1 MLCLFVAVKR
11 QEDLVLVFDVTLL
24 HWSCTEPFSEEQM
37 WHREKNS
44 AGVSCPM
51 DSCPMESEL
60 IQPAWCSRALSVPG
74 RQDTCGAGISGF
86 ETCLC

>member
-11 QEDLVLVFDVTLL
+11 QEVMLQTKDLVLVFDVTLL

-60 IQPAWCSRALSVPG
+60 ALPG
-74 RQDTCGAGISGF
+74 KHS
-86 ETCLC
+86 LL